1 MSDHKKTALVT
12 GASSGLG
19 AEFCRQLADTCEVI
33 IVVARRGERMQQLAE
48 ELADNAE
55 LHVVEADLTTVE
67 GVTRTVETLRQ
78 KGPVDYLV
86 NNAGFGTFGGFV
98 DTGLDTQQNMVR
110 LHIDATLELCRAAVP
125 YMAELG
131 GGYIINVASIG
142 GFLPMKDTAVY
153 GATKAFLIAFSS
165 SLQLEVVKQGTKIQ
179 CLCPGFTHT
188 ELHEVETRAGFDKSR
203 VPEKLWMDPAAVVR
217 ESLLGL
223 SGESVLLIPGE
234 FNAEMVRSGLQAQLD
249 SLQNSTINF

>member
-1 MSDHKKTALVT
+1 M
-12 GASSGLG
+12 
-19 AEFCRQLADTCEVI
+19 
-33 IVVARRGERMQQLAE
+33 ARRGERLQELAE
-48 ELADNAE
+48 ELADKAE
-55 LHVVEADLTTVE
+55 LHLVQADLTTVE
-67 GVTRTVETLRQ
+67 GVTWAVEALRQ

-98 DTGLDTQQNMVR
+98 ATGLDTQQNMVR
-110 LHIDATLELCRAAVP
+110 LHIDAPLELCRAAVP

-153 GATKAFLIAFSS
+153 SASKAFMISFSS
-165 SLQLEVVKQGTKIQ
+165 SLQQEVVKQGTKIQ

-188 ELHEVETRAGFDKSR
+188 ELHDLETRAGFEKSR
-203 VPEKLWMDPAAVVR
+203 VPQELWMDPAAVVR

-223 SGESVLLIPGE
+223 SRESVLLIPGE
-234 FNAEMVRSGLQAQLD
+234 VNADMVRSGLQAQLD
-249 SLQNSTINF
+249 SLQDSTINL

>member
-12 GASSGLG
+12 GASAGLG

-33 IVVARRGERMQQLAE
+33 IAVARRGERMQQLAE
-48 ELADNAE
+48 ELADKAE
-55 LHVVEADLTTVE
+55 LHVVEADLATVE
-67 GVTRTVETLRQ
+67 GVTRAVETLRQ

-86 NNAGFGTFGGFV
+86 NNAGFGTFGGLV
-98 DTGLDTQQNMVR
+98 DSGLDVQHNMVR

-131 GGYIINVASIG
+131 GGYIINVASIA
-142 GFLPMKDTAVY
+142 GFLPSKDTAVY
-153 GATKAFLIAFSS
+153 GATKAFLISFSS
-165 SLQLEVVKQGTKIQ
+165 SLQQEVAKQGTKIQ

-188 ELHEVETRAGFDKSR
+188 DLHDLDARAGFDKAR
-203 VPEKLWMDPAAVVR
+203 VPQELWMDTNAVVR

-223 SGESVLLIPGE
+223 SRESVLLIPGE
-234 FNAEMVRSGLQAQLD
+234 ANADMVRAGLQAQLD
-249 SLQNSTINF
+249 SL